1 MSIPLRQYWNLLVKY
16 LRPIWSL
23 TILLT
28 VLLFTSI
35 GLQLINP
42 QIMRRFIDLAQSR
55 APEVLL
61 VQNAVLFLGIAL
73 AQQVLS
79 ILATYTGENVG
90 WTATNALRLDLARH
104 CLTLD
109 MSFHNVHTPG
119 EMIERIDGDVT
130 VMSNFF
136 SQFIVQ
142 LLGNFLLLVG
152 VLVFLFA
159 ADWRVGAGLTLFVIF
174 SLIILYRLENI
185 AVPYWEAERQ
195 SSADLFGFLEER
207 LMGTEDIR
215 SNGAK
220 AYGMQRF
227 FILMREQMKRSIR
240 AGWMVNILVNSSE
253 ILFTIGLL
261 VAFMIGAYLFRGSVI
276 SIGTVYII
284 FNYST
289 MLMGPIQRLTQQV
302 QDLQKAGAS
311 IIRVQ
316 NLFKIQSRI
325 EDRGILDR
333 EDRTPGVSTFK
344 LPQGA
349 LAIAFDQVSFSYH
362 DAPDSD
368 GLAPGMPPVNG
379 LDENGKKLS
388 TGLVLKN
395 ISFDLEPGMVL
406 GLLGRTG
413 SGKTSLTKLLFR
425 LYDVDR
431 GKIYLGDRRKC
442 EEIRNISIDSLKRRV
457 GMVTQNIQL
466 FHASIRNNLTFFD
479 PTISDDQIV
488 RVIEDLGLG
497 RWFQSLPNGLDSEL
511 QAGGAG
517 LSAGEAQLLAF
528 TRIFLRDPGLVILD
542 EASSRL
548 DPATE
553 QLIEH
558 AVERLVKNRTA
569 IIIAHRLHTIQRADK
584 IMILE
589 GGQIIEYGPR
599 AALASD
605 PRSHFAA
612 LLQTGLEEVLA

>member
-1 MSIPLRQYWNLLVKY
+1 MSIPIRQYWKLLVKY
-16 LRPIWSL
+16 LQPQWVM
-23 TILLT
+23 TALLGG
-28 VLLFTSI
+28 LLLTSI
-35 GLQLINP
+35 GLQLVNP
-42 QIMRRFIDLAQSR
+42 QIMRRFIDLAQSQG
-55 APEVLL
+55 PEHLL
-61 VQNAVLFLGIAL
+61 FENALLFLGIAL
-73 AQQVLS
+73 SQQVLS

-104 CLTLD
+104 CLNLD
-109 MSFHNVHTPG
+109 MSFHNLHTPG

-152 VLVFLFA
+152 VLVFLFL
-159 ADWRVGAGLTLFVIF
+159 ADWRVGAGLTVFVIL
-174 SLIILYRLENI
+174 SLFILYRLENI
-185 AVPYWEAERQ
+185 AVPYWEKERQ

-220 AYGMQRF
+220 AYGMRRF

-240 AGWMVNILVNSSE
+240 AGWMVNILVNSTE
-253 ILFTIGLL
+253 ILFTMGLL
-261 VAFMIGAYLFRGSVI
+261 VAFMIGAYLFRASIV

-284 FNYST
+284 FNYSS

-302 QDLQKAGAS
+302 QDLQRAGAS

-316 NLFKIQSRI
+316 DLFKIESR
-325 EDRGILDR
+325 ILDR
-333 EDRTPGVSTFK
+333 GSLDREERSPGVSTFM
-344 LPQGA
+344 LPQGP
-349 LAIAFDQVSFSYH
+349 LAIEFNKVSFSYH
-362 DAPDSD
+362 DS
-368 GLAPGMPPVNG
+368 PGSSTV
-379 LDENGKKLS
+379 DENGKKLS
-388 TGLVLKN
+388 TGLVLKD

-431 GKIYLGDRRKC
+431 GQIMLGNQR
-442 EEIRNISIDSLKRRV
+442 EVGEIRQMPLDSLKRRV

-479 PTISDDQIV
+479 PAISDGQILQAL
-488 RVIEDLGLG
+488 EDLGMG
-497 RWFQSLPNGLDSEL
+497 KWYRSLSDGLDTEL

-553 QLIEH
+553 QLIER
-558 AVERLVKNRTA
+558 AVDRLVKNRTA
-569 IIIAHRLHTIQRADK
+569 IIIAHRLHTVGRADK

-589 GGQIIEYGPR
+589 GGQIIEYGTR
-599 AALASD
+599 EALAND
-605 PRSHFAA
+605 PRSHFAG